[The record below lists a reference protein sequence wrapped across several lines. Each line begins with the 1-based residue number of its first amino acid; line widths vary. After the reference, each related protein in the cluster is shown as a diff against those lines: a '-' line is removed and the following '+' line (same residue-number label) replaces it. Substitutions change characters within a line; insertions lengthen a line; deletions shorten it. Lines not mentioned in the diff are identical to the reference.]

1 MKQRNDIK
9 YSYDPDADVLML
21 RKKGTGKI
29 DHAEEMGDFVVHFSK
44 QNVPLLIE
52 ILNAS
57 SVIAESN
64 KNMLQMARKKIN
76 A

>member
-1 MKQRNDIK
+1 MKKRNNTI
-9 YSYDPDADVLML
+9 YTYDPDADVLAL
-21 RKKGTGKI
+21 RREKDVKI

-44 QNVPLLIE
+44 QQVPVLIE

-64 KNMLQMARKKIN
+64 KNIIEAARKN
-76 A
+76 